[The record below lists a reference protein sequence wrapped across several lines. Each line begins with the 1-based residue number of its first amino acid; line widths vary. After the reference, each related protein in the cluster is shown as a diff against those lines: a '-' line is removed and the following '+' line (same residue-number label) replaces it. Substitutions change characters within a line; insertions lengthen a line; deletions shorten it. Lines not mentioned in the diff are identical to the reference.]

1 MESPLAVVTVFV
13 VSLLAILVAVIL
25 DPDNKRWF

>member
-1 MESPLAVVTVFV
+1 MESPFAVVTVFV